1 MPQILINP
9 LWLGVICV
17 NTETIDISMTETIP
31 TQCEL
36 ILTML
41 TKMYVFFL
49 KKNRFWTFLLLE
61 NLYLSGNCATV
72 FISYPLWS
80 NFLSLF
86 AMCQ

>member
-41 TKMYVFFL
+41 TKMYVIFL
-49 KKNRFWTFLLLE
+49 KKNRFWTF
-61 NLYLSGNCATV
+61 
-72 FISYPLWS
+72 
-80 NFLSLF
+80 
-86 AMCQ
+86 